1 MVSVSPNN
9 GVVTSSIHV
18 YTTLF
23 IWQYSEK
30 SPLYYINFMRATKNA
45 FAQSDKGPHCSPDAN
60 YKVLILFSRTIK
72 TPSLTMKTP
81 RLSALAFF
89 AAHMS
94 RNVRKRAFGHVSP
107 AKIQI
112 SLRILAVSS
121 QSSQGAFWL
130 AKDANFLNAD
140 NEDWP
145 KCPDAQ
151 ADLSLYWLH
160 ISEDT
165 FSSYL
170 PRHVFEHSLTAKT
183 QIRLCIC
190 AVWSGPT
197 LFANRKNETIECG
210 KCLDLNAHARNES
223 NSVHFMFVRKLFAWR
238 GPYMGLNRQHF
249 HSALLFSAD
258 SRRAVVSF
266 CRKNAHNTG

>member
-1 MVSVSPNN
+1 
-9 GVVTSSIHV
+9 
-18 YTTLF
+18 
-23 IWQYSEK
+23 
-30 SPLYYINFMRATKNA
+30 MRTTKNA

-60 YKVLILFSRTIK
+60 YKVLILF
-72 TPSLTMKTP
+72 

-94 RNVRKRAFGHVSP
+94 RNVRKRAFGHVRP

-112 SLRILAVSS
+112 SLRIFAVS

-140 NEDWP
+140 NEDSDQSARMHRLIWVFIGSTYQ
-145 KCPDAQ
+145 KICF
-151 ADLSLYWLH
+151 LH
-160 ISEDT
+160 ICRAM
-165 FSSYL
+165 SSSTRWQRR
-170 PRHVFEHSLTAKT
+170 PRSDCAFAQSDQGLRSPLTE
-183 QIRLCIC
+183 
-190 AVWSGPT
+190 
-197 LFANRKNETIECG
+197 NETIECG
-210 KCLDLNAHARNES
+210 KCLDLNAHAQNES
-223 NSVHFMFVRKLFAWR
+223 NSVHFMFVRNLFAWR

-266 CRKNAHNTG
+266 CRKNVHNTG